1 MTIRWQRE
9 PDGLRIVRVQT
20 VADLTE
26 LHRQAAAVQRQ
37 AYDFKVRAQAL
48 KEGLLADHTRRVAAE
63 LRPGHRPGE
72 PPPPRVST
80 DLLLRARRKAGLS
93 QRDLAAALGLSRSTV
108 AEAERGRNLPHPYLA
123 RWAHDVLHAPAAA
136 DDETEEVSA

>member
-9 PDGLRIVRVQT
+9 PDGLRIVRVET

-26 LHRQAAAVQRQ
+26 LHRRAAAVQRQ

-48 KEGLLADHTRRVAAE
+48 KEGLLADNARRVAAE

-80 DLLLRARRKAGLS
+80 DLLLRARRKAKLS

-123 RWAHDVLHAPAAA
+123 RWAHDVLLAPAA
-136 DDETEEVSA
+136 DDDDEEVSA

>member
-1 MTIRWQRE
+1 VTIRYVR
-9 PDGLRIVRVQT
+9 DGLRVVRVQT
-20 VADLTE
+20 VAELTA
-26 LHRQAAAVQRQ
+26 LHAQAAAAQRA

-48 KEGLLADHTRRVAAE
+48 KDGLLDDHRRRVAAG

-80 DLLLRARRKAGLS
+80 DTLLRARRKAKLS

-123 RWAHDVLHAPAAA
+123 RWAHDVLHAPAP
-136 DDETEEVSA
+136 DDDDEEVSA